1 MITDMNK
8 KNSKNP
14 VLVWV
19 CFICH
24 NGVFEPAIQQNQ
36 LLIEICVGCG
46 QRYISR
52 GGEINVSNG

>member
-1 MITDMNK
+1 MKTHKNK
-8 KNSKNP
+8 RNSKNP

-24 NGVFEPAIQQNQ
+24 NGVFEPAISHNQ
-36 LLIEICVGCG
+36 LLIEICVSCG

-52 GGEINVSNG
+52 GGEIDVSAR